1 MRWWQE
7 FILLHI
13 IALLVITGGMGLCKH
28 GGGEHCKYCSP
39 IVKCS
44 DLVLCPALGITRTRG
59 DPSKHGA
66 EATFHTFVIIA
77 IERYSITLLKSSVF
91 GIKLYLLEG
100 LRIASDRE

>member
-1 MRWWQE
+1 
-7 FILLHI
+7 
-13 IALLVITGGMGLCKH
+13 MGLCKH

-77 IERYSITLLKSSVF
+77 IERYGITLLKSLVF